1 MTLGARDINS
11 VERNAAIIA
20 SFDGR
25 APAPAILSANEMKN
39 EPCRTYANQALLKNI
54 TRDKSRNSDPRTLTN
69 ELLRRWNDK
78 DGFVVIVIL
87 IIIHVVIQVEKE
99 HSPDLTADVA
109 HQQPPGSNLAGW
121 IFLSMMHSSMAP
133 PRAQ

>member
-1 MTLGARDINS
+1 MKTQIKMTYL
-11 VERNAAIIA
+11 
-20 SFDGR
+20 
-25 APAPAILSANEMKN
+25 KN
-39 EPCRTYANQALLKNI
+39 EFHTRLLRCLRASEQTDKLQNI

-78 DGFVVIVIL
+78 DVLVVIVIL

-121 IFLSMMHSSMAP
+121 IFLQ
-133 PRAQ
+133 RARLRRGSKP

>member
-1 MTLGARDINS
+1 MLYYVRSYVRTVAAAAR
-11 VERNAAIIA
+11 V
-20 SFDGR
+20 
-25 APAPAILSANEMKN
+25 
-39 EPCRTYANQALLKNI
+39 QNI

-78 DGFVVIVIL
+78 DVLVVIVIL

-109 HQQPPGSNLAGW
+109 RQQPPGSNLAGW
-121 IFLSMMHSSMAP
+121 IFLLPLDRSF
-133 PRAQ
+133 